1 MASIQDENSNYA
13 LVKDELGD
21 LLLQI
26 LLHSKIAEEHNHFAI
41 VDVIDSLKSKLIERH
56 PHVFGDVKL
65 DSAEEVE
72 KQWETIKQKDNSQSI
87 FDDINS
93 KLPSITRAFKTQRKA
108 KKLNLSYADYEEAL
122 SDLLSEV
129 KELEEAK
136 KLEDRKSEIG
146 DVLFSIINVLNQILP
161 ITHSEIDDSLSQ
173 LKNISKK
180 INTTNLSNTNT
191 SLQLAYWIKQ
201 IPLIYYPAGLHSSA
215 IRFKNSLQEN
225 SKSHVIIEN
234 VIETCHNGIVSW
246 EKQSNVQPILLQG
259 MDDNLSLI
267 HI

>member
-1 MASIQDENSNYA
+1 MNEFDELVGIVKKLREECPWDMEQTHESLSRHLIEEAYELLDALASIEEEDSNYA
-13 LVKDELGD
+13 QVKDELGD

-26 LLHSKIAEEHNHFAI
+26 LLHSKIAEENNHFAI

-72 KQWETIKQKDNSQSI
+72 KQWETIKQKDSSQSI

-146 DVLFSIINVLNQILP
+146 DVLFSIINVCRYLEADPEIQLNKSTQRFI
-161 ITHSEIDDSLSQ
+161 ERAQYVEKYIDKDSDIDKLWQ
-173 LKNISKK
+173 EAKK
-180 INTTNLSNTNT
+180 TL
-191 SLQLAYWIKQ
+191 
-201 IPLIYYPAGLHSSA
+201 
-215 IRFKNSLQEN
+215 
-225 SKSHVIIEN
+225 
-234 VIETCHNGIVSW
+234 
-246 EKQSNVQPILLQG
+246 EK
-259 MDDNLSLI
+259 
-267 HI
+267 

>member
-1 MASIQDENSNYA
+1 MNEFDELVGIVKKLREECPWDMEQTHESLSRHLIEEAYELLDALASIQDEDSNYA

-146 DVLFSIINVLNQILP
+146 DVLFSIINVCRYLEADPEIQLNKSTQRFI
-161 ITHSEIDDSLSQ
+161 ERAQYVEKYIDKDSDIDKLWQ
-173 LKNISKK
+173 DAKK
-180 INTTNLSNTNT
+180 TL
-191 SLQLAYWIKQ
+191 
-201 IPLIYYPAGLHSSA
+201 
-215 IRFKNSLQEN
+215 
-225 SKSHVIIEN
+225 
-234 VIETCHNGIVSW
+234 
-246 EKQSNVQPILLQG
+246 EK
-259 MDDNLSLI
+259 
-267 HI
+267 

>member
-1 MASIQDENSNYA
+1 MNEFDELVDIVKKLREECPWDMEQTHESLSRHLIEEAYELLDALASIQEEDSNYA
-13 LVKDELGD
+13 QVKDELGD

-26 LLHSKIAEEHNHFAI
+26 LLHSKIAEENNHFAI

-72 KQWETIKQKDNSQSI
+72 KQWETIKQKDSSQSI
-87 FDDINS
+87 FNDINS

-146 DVLFSIINVLNQILP
+146 DVLFSIINVCRYLEADPEIQLNKSTQRFI
-161 ITHSEIDDSLSQ
+161 ERAQYVEKYIDKDSDIDKLWQ
-173 LKNISKK
+173 EAKK
-180 INTTNLSNTNT
+180 TL
-191 SLQLAYWIKQ
+191 
-201 IPLIYYPAGLHSSA
+201 
-215 IRFKNSLQEN
+215 
-225 SKSHVIIEN
+225 
-234 VIETCHNGIVSW
+234 
-246 EKQSNVQPILLQG
+246 EK
-259 MDDNLSLI
+259 
-267 HI
+267 

>member
-1 MASIQDENSNYA
+1 MNEFDELVGIVKKLRAECPWDMEQTHESLSRHLIEEAYELLDALASIQEEDSNYTQ
-13 LVKDELGD
+13 VKDELGD

-26 LLHSKIAEEHNHFAI
+26 LLHSKIAEENNHFAI

-146 DVLFSIINVLNQILP
+146 DVLFSIINVCRYLEADPEIQLNKSTQRFI
-161 ITHSEIDDSLSQ
+161 ERAQYVEKYIDKDSDIDKLWQ
-173 LKNISKK
+173 EAKK
-180 INTTNLSNTNT
+180 TL
-191 SLQLAYWIKQ
+191 
-201 IPLIYYPAGLHSSA
+201 
-215 IRFKNSLQEN
+215 
-225 SKSHVIIEN
+225 
-234 VIETCHNGIVSW
+234 
-246 EKQSNVQPILLQG
+246 EK
-259 MDDNLSLI
+259 
-267 HI
+267 

>member
-1 MASIQDENSNYA
+1 MNEFDELVGIVKKLREECPWDMEQTHESLSRHLIEEAYELLDALASIQEEDSNYA
-13 LVKDELGD
+13 QVKDELGD

-26 LLHSKIAEEHNHFAI
+26 LLHSKIAEENNHFAI

-136 KLEDRKSEIG
+136 KIEDRKSEIG
-146 DVLFSIINVLNQILP
+146 DVLFSIINVCRYLEADPEIQLNKSTQRFI
-161 ITHSEIDDSLSQ
+161 ERAQYVEKYIDKDSDIDKLWQ
-173 LKNISKK
+173 EAKK
-180 INTTNLSNTNT
+180 TL
-191 SLQLAYWIKQ
+191 
-201 IPLIYYPAGLHSSA
+201 
-215 IRFKNSLQEN
+215 
-225 SKSHVIIEN
+225 
-234 VIETCHNGIVSW
+234 
-246 EKQSNVQPILLQG
+246 EK
-259 MDDNLSLI
+259 
-267 HI
+267 

>member
-1 MASIQDENSNYA
+1 MNEFDELVGIVKKLREECPWDMEQTHESLSRHLIEEAYELLDALASIQEEDSNYA
-13 LVKDELGD
+13 QVKDELGD

-26 LLHSKIAEEHNHFAI
+26 LLHSKIAEENNHFAI

-129 KELEEAK
+129 KELEEAEE
-136 KLEDRKSEIG
+136 LEDKKSEIG
-146 DVLFSIINVLNQILP
+146 DVLFSIINVCRYLEADPEIQLNKSTQRFIERAQYVEKY
-161 ITHSEIDDSLSQ
+161 ITEDSDLEKLWQ
-173 LKNISKK
+173 EAKK
-180 INTTNLSNTNT
+180 T
-191 SLQLAYWIKQ
+191 
-201 IPLIYYPAGLHSSA
+201 
-215 IRFKNSLQEN
+215 E
-225 SKSHVIIEN
+225 
-234 VIETCHNGIVSW
+234 
-246 EKQSNVQPILLQG
+246 EK
-259 MDDNLSLI
+259 
-267 HI
+267 